1 MQGKNVFIV
10 LKKFVILVIIVKHDI
25 FARVENLSFEK
36 PKLIFQVM
44 RNHNGKNKIKIKL
57 KIEIPHHQ
65 KLLLK
70 HQKNA

>member
-1 MQGKNVFIV
+1 
-10 LKKFVILVIIVKHDI
+10 
-25 FARVENLSFEK
+25 
-36 PKLIFQVM
+36 M
-44 RNHNGKNKIKIKL
+44 RKHNGKNKIKIKL

>member
-1 MQGKNVFIV
+1 
-10 LKKFVILVIIVKHDI
+10 
-25 FARVENLSFEK
+25 
-36 PKLIFQVM
+36 M
-44 RNHNGKNKIKIKL
+44 RNNGKIQSKIKI